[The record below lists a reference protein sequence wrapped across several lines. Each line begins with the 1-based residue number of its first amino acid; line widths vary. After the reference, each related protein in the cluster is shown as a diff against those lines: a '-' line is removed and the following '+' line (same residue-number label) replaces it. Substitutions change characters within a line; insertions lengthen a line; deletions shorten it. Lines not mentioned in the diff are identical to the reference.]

1 MKKSFFAGIGVCVLG
16 FLVLLVAFYA
26 MYMNS
31 GTRLLYENSVWGA
44 RWRSYPWVFLAAAV
58 VLAVGGVLMK
68 VGYVPKA
75 KRPKKVHPT
84 VVPKMPTVESYTGSV
99 DEREPV
105 SASTAE
111 SVNAPETQS
120 AEPVAPMQGYAGFT
134 LQFGAEEP
142 SSSDREEVPAQK
154 GAEVSAPAAH
164 TSFDLSEAS
173 GNTSE
178 APQASVLSSEDF
190 SLGQSSEEFS
200 SSLQEDV
207 SVQKTTEASAPAVVY
222 TGFDLGS
229 TPERVPETV
238 EVPQGAEGLQF
249 GSGAESG
256 FTQTYGGFNLV
267 NEPNP
272 PEKIYTGFDLNAEPQ
287 ISSAQQ
293 VDEGFTLQQA
303 LQRQADTGKTSERV
317 CPVCGARSGE
327 NAAFCSS
334 CGAKLS

>member
-84 VVPKMPTVESYTGSV
+84 VVPKMPAVESYTGSV

-111 SVNAPETQS
+111 PVNAPKAQS
-120 AEPVAPMQGYAGFT
+120 AEPVVPVQGYAGFT

-142 SSSDREEVPAQK
+142 SSSDRKEVPAQK
-154 GAEVSAPAAH
+154 GTEASAPAAH

-178 APQASVLSSEDF
+178 APQASVLGSEGF
-190 SLGQSSEEFS
+190 SLGRSSEEFS

-207 SVQKTTEASAPAVVY
+207 SVQKTTEASAPAAVY

-238 EVPQGAEGLQF
+238 EVPQGSEGLQF

-256 FTQTYGGFNLV
+256 SAHTYGGFNLV
-267 NEPNP
+267 NEINV
-272 PEKIYTGFDLNAEPQ
+272 PEKIYTGFDLNTEPQ

-293 VDEGFTLQQA
+293 VDG
-303 LQRQADTGKTSERV
+303 GKASERV
-317 CPVCGARSGE
+317 CPICGARSGE

-334 CGAKLS
+334 CGAKLQ